1 MLSLHHS
8 VVSLLLLYTLT
19 AQDRVV
25 QPAGDVTATE
35 GDTLTL
41 GCTFQT
47 SNQSPT
53 LFWYKQKVNDFP
65 KMLLLR
71 FSTRE
76 DRPAEKKKKK
86 ERIDAIVNK
95 TSVPLQ
101 IQKLQLSDSA
111 VYYCALRPTVTG
123 KHQTSVQKHNS
134 ILPIKNHSRSFLLTL
149 LL

>member
-1 MLSLHHS
+1 MYRWNI
-8 VVSLLLLYTLT
+8 VCGLLLLLWSLCK

-47 SNQSPT
+47 SDPSPT

-76 DRPAEKKKKK
+76 DRPAEKQ

-123 KHQTSVQKHNS
+123 NNT
-134 ILPIKNHSRSFLLTL
+134 TL
-149 LL
+149 GGTKQHKCRCDVNVELMKRKDQ

>member
-1 MLSLHHS
+1 MYRWNI
-8 VVSLLLLYTLT
+8 VCGLLLLLWSLCK

-47 SNQSPT
+47 SNPSPT

-76 DRPAEKKKKK
+76 DRPAEKQK

-111 VYYCALRPTVTG
+111 VYYCTAHLHLDQHAAAR
-123 KHQTSVQKHNS
+123 
-134 ILPIKNHSRSFLLTL
+134 L
-149 LL
+149 